1 MFLLEVFLVSLSFCP
16 YVGLLCPLLSH
27 TKCSLDQHLN
37 SWNQN
42 PFSVAMICRIICGI
56 LLLSSTLP
64 QLVWCWRCANHSCL
78 ALKRHYSRQ
87 DKRGSKLECYPYI
100 LLAID
105 ICILAAWGLY
115 LPRILKNWW
124 PVLVYV
130 QGQVHIHTCRGTQCS
145 HWQRGQHT
153 AHQVGKGLII
163 MYEVCMKMQRHGS
176 EDDPFKR
183 VISHKLLASSQCAA
197 AEDWLPVSCDLVYD

>member
-1 MFLLEVFLVSLSFCP
+1 MAYFCYRQHYPSLFDVEGVWITPVWHLKALLKTGQKRLKARMV
-16 YVGLLCPLLSH
+16 PL
-27 TKCSLDQHLN
+27 
-37 SWNQN
+37 
-42 PFSVAMICRIICGI
+42 
-56 LLLSSTLP
+56 
-64 QLVWCWRCANHSCL
+64 
-78 ALKRHYSRQ
+78 Y
-87 DKRGSKLECYPYI
+87 

-153 AHQVGKGLII
+153 VHQVGKGLII
-163 MYEVCMKMQRHGS
+163 MYEVCMKMKRHGS